1 MKTIG
6 VIADTHGLLREEAI
20 GLLAGSDLILHAG
33 DIGKLDVIVGLQQ
46 IAPVIAV
53 RGNVDKEPWAD
64 DFEAVEAIEVGGK
77 FLYLIHNVNELDV
90 DPVGQFDAVIFGHSH
105 KPVNE
110 VRDGVLFF
118 NPASAGPRRF
128 KLPIAVGKIRISDSE
143 VSAEIIEIDI

>member
-6 VIADTHGLLREEAI
+6 VISDTHGLLREEAI
-20 GLLAGSDLILHAG
+20 QILEGCDLILHAG
-33 DIGKLDVIVGLQQ
+33 DIGKLEVIAGLQR

-64 DFEAVEAIEVGGK
+64 DFGAVEVIEVSGK
-77 FLYLIHNVNELDV
+77 YLYLIHNVSELDV

-110 VRDGVLFF
+110 VKEGVLFF

-128 KLPIAVGKIRISDSE
+128 KLPIAVGKIRLSDSHI
-143 VSAEIIEIDI
+143 SAEIIEIDL